1 MWPGRSSWKEVGR
14 NRDYG
19 RMLVNV
25 MHAYWRK
32 AQKGTGCT
40 TVQNGTK
47 SGERFRRPSDGGSKG
62 ENVEE
67 RVEVARRVS
76 SRTLSVKA
84 SGTGNFRMKMWE
96 SEEHQSWCMQVE
108 GFRSHAATDGSLS
121 GKTGKWGACGWA
133 GVQLDYDKEMGPL
146 QGMYGS
152 MEADNE
158 VQRTTKR
165 TELTAFLCFL
175 REVSGLNKVH
185 GQQGN
190 VWWVAKR

>member
-1 MWPGRSSWKEVGR
+1 M
-14 NRDYG
+14 
-19 RMLVNV
+19 
-25 MHAYWRK
+25 
-32 AQKGTGCT
+32 
-40 TVQNGTK
+40 K
-47 SGERFRRPSDGGSKG
+47 SGERFRRLSDGGKEG
-62 ENVEE
+62 V
-67 RVEVARRVS
+67 VAHR
-76 SRTLSVKA
+76 LSE
-84 SGTGNFRMKMWE
+84 SQWNRGHFRMKMWE
-96 SEEHQSWCMQVE
+96 SEEHRSWCMQVE

-165 TELTAFLCFL
+165 TELTAFLCLL